1 LFIDTAGQEIHN
13 SIPHSYFKEADHFIL
28 VFDPTDNRS
37 EIEKQLRYWLNSV
50 TNNNKNAD
58 KITIIAHNKGNK
70 NAHDFENA
78 NTTKEIVEQEI
89 TKFNKDYEQTLQHK
103 FFRIDGLKND
113 DETSLQ
119 TLNVKN
125 IKLMKYFLFL

>member
-1 LFIDTAGQEIHN
+1 MFIDTAGQEIYN
-13 SIPHSYFKEADHFIL
+13 SIPHSYFKRADHFIL
-28 VFDPTDNRS
+28 VFDPADNRS
-37 EIEKQLRYWLNSV
+37 EIGKQLRYWLNSV
-50 TNNNKNAD
+50 TNNNKIAD
-58 KITIIAHNKGNK
+58 KITIIANNKRNK

-89 TKFNKDYEQTLQHK
+89 TKFNKDYKQILQHR

-125 IKLMKYFLFL
+125 IKSIKYFLFL